1 MPSLVKMCRKCELT
15 VLFSTDYPF
24 HQPSE
29 AAVGQFFDTIPD
41 PADRSK
47 IASGNA
53 EALFHL
59 T

>member
-1 MPSLVKMCRKCELT
+1 MPILVKICRKCELT

-24 HQPSE
+24 HQPSA

-41 PADRSK
+41 PADCSK

>member
-1 MPSLVKMCRKCELT
+1 VKMCRKCELT

-29 AAVGQFFDTIPD
+29 AAVGQFFDIIPD